1 MTEAAHPMLTRIL
14 VSNDDGIDAPG
25 IKLLERVA
33 RALSPEVWVVAPE
46 MEQSGAGHSLTTRR
60 PLRLMEV
67 GERRYMVD
75 GTPTDCVLL
84 TLKRLLRGRLP
95 TLVLS
100 GINAGGNVAE
110 DITYSG
116 TCAAAMEATLFG
128 VPAIALS
135 QEYRDRNAVPWATS
149 EAFAEEAIRRIAAA
163 AEPWPKDTF
172 FNINFPALSPAAVG
186 GFAITHQGKRVLGD
200 NLTEGTDPRG
210 RKYYWTGPSQMR
222 GGAEPGTDLG
232 ALADG
237 LVSISPIHLNL
248 TNVPVAAALRPVF
261 PTALP

>member
-1 MTEAAHPMLTRIL
+1 MAEADNPRFARIL

-25 IKLLERVA
+25 LKLLERIA
-33 RALSPEVWVVAPE
+33 HALSPEVWVVAPE

-60 PLRLMEV
+60 PIRLIEV
-67 GERRYMVD
+67 APRRYIVD

-84 TLKRLLRGRLP
+84 ALKRLLRDRRP
-95 TLVLS
+95 SLVLS
-100 GINAGGNVAE
+100 GINAGGNIAE

-135 QEYRDRNAVPWATS
+135 QEYRDRNAVPWGVS
-149 EAFAEEAIRRIAAA
+149 EAFAEDAIRRIAAA

-172 FNINFPALSPAAVG
+172 INVNFPAVSPSSVR
-186 GFAITHQGKRVLGD
+186 GFAVTHQGRRVLGD
-200 NLTEGTDPRG
+200 NLSEGTDPRG
-210 RKYYWTGPSQMR
+210 RHYYWIGPSQMR

-232 ALADG
+232 ALADHR
-237 LVSISPIHLNL
+237 VSITPVHLNL
-248 TNVPVAAALRPVF
+248 TDVATTDRLRPAF
-261 PTALP
+261 E

>member
-1 MTEAAHPMLTRIL
+1 MAEAANPRLVRIL
-14 VSNDDGIDAPG
+14 VANDDGIDAPG
-25 IKLLERVA
+25 IRLLERIA
-33 RALSPEVWVVAPE
+33 RELSSEVWVVAPE
-46 MEQSGAGHSLTTRR
+46 LEQSGAGHSLTTRR
-60 PLRLMEV
+60 PIRLIEV
-67 GERRYMVD
+67 GTQRYIVD

-84 TLKRLLRGRLP
+84 ALKRLLRGRLP

-135 QEYRDRNAVPWATS
+135 QEYKDRGSIPWACA
-149 EAFAEEAIRRIAAA
+149 EAFAVEAIHRIVAA
-163 AEPWPKDTF
+163 AEPWPRDTF
-172 FNINFPALSPAAVG
+172 FNVNFPAVSPAVVR
-186 GFAITHQGKRVLGD
+186 GFAISRQGKRVLGD

-210 RKYYWTGPSQMR
+210 RHYYWIGPSQMR

-237 LVSISPIHLNL
+237 RVSISPIHLNL
-248 TNVPVAAALRPVF
+248 TNVPVAERLRPVF
-261 PTALP
+261 E

>member
-1 MTEAAHPMLTRIL
+1 MAEPMSIPRIL
-14 VSNDDGIDAPG
+14 ISNDDGIEAPG
-25 IKLLERVA
+25 IRLLERIA
-33 RALSPEVWVVAPE
+33 HELSPEVWVVAPE
-46 MEQSGAGHSLTTRR
+46 QEQSGAGHSLTTRR
-60 PLRLMEV
+60 PLRLREV
-67 GERRYMVD
+67 ASNRYAVD

-84 TLKRLLRGRLP
+84 ALKRLLRGRLP

-135 QEYRDRNAVPWATS
+135 LEYRDRDNILWGVA
-149 EAFAEEAIRRIAAA
+149 EAFAAEAIRRVVDAAQ
-163 AEPWPKDTF
+163 PWPKDTF
-172 FNINFPALSPAAVG
+172 FNINFPPIAPSSVQ

-200 NLTEGTDPRG
+200 NLTEGRDPRG
-210 RKYYWTGPSQMR
+210 RQYYWIGPSQMR
-222 GGAEPGTDLG
+222 GGADPGTDLG

-237 LVSISPIHLNL
+237 HVSITPIHLNL
-248 TNVPVAAALRPVF
+248 TNAPVAEALRQAF
-261 PTALP
+261 A

>member
-1 MTEAAHPMLTRIL
+1 MAEPTNPKLARIL

-25 IKLLERVA
+25 IKLLERIA
-33 RALSPEVWVVAPE
+33 RELSPEVWVVAPE

-60 PLRLMEV
+60 PLRMVEV
-67 GERRYMVD
+67 APHHYVVD

-84 TLKRLLRGRLP
+84 GLKRLLRGRPP

-135 QEYRDRNAVPWATS
+135 QEYKDRGAIPWGSS
-149 EAFAEEAIRRIAAA
+149 EAFAAEAIRRIVAA
-163 AEPWPKDTF
+163 AEKWPADTF
-172 FNINFPALSPAAVG
+172 FNVNFPAASPALVR
-186 GFAITHQGKRVLGD
+186 GFAVTHQGKRVLGD
-200 NLTEGTDPRG
+200 NLTEGVDPRG
-210 RKYYWTGPSQMR
+210 RPYYWIGPSQMR
-222 GGAEPGTDLG
+222 GGAEPGTDLE
-232 ALADG
+232 ALAQNR
-237 LVSISPIHLNL
+237 VSVTPVHLNL
-248 TNVPVAAALRPVF
+248 TNVPVADALRPVF
-261 PTALP
+261 E

>member
-1 MTEAAHPMLTRIL
+1 MFDRIL

-25 IKLLERVA
+25 IKLLERIA
-33 RALSPEVWVVAPE
+33 RDLSPEVWVVAPE
-46 MEQSGAGHSLTTRR
+46 MEQSGTGHSLTTRR
-60 PLRLMEV
+60 PIRLIEV
-67 GERRYMVD
+67 SPRRYIVD

-84 TLKRLLRGRLP
+84 GLKRLLRGRLP

-100 GINAGGNVAE
+100 GINGGGNIAE

-135 QEYRDRNAVPWATS
+135 QEYRDRNAIPWGVS
-149 EAFAEEAIRRIAAA
+149 EAFAEEAIRRIVAA
-163 AEPWPKDTF
+163 AEPWPQDTF
-172 FNINFPALSPAAVG
+172 INVNFPAASPATVR
-186 GFAITHQGKRVLGD
+186 GFAVTHQGKRVLGD

-210 RKYYWTGPSQMR
+210 RHYYWIGPSQMR

-232 ALADG
+232 ALADHR
-237 LVSISPIHLNL
+237 VSITPIHLDL
-248 TNVPVAAALRPVF
+248 TNVAAAAALRPAF
-261 PTALP
+261 E

>member
-1 MTEAAHPMLTRIL
+1 MAEPNTRLSRIL

-25 IKLLERVA
+25 LKLLERIA
-33 RALSPEVWVVAPE
+33 RDLSPEVWVVAPE

-60 PLRLMEV
+60 PLRMVEV
-67 GERRYMVD
+67 APHRYVVD

-84 TLKRLLRGRLP
+84 GLKRLLRGRPP

-135 QEYRDRNAVPWATS
+135 QEYRDRGAIPWGTA
-149 EAFAEEAIRRIAAA
+149 EAFAAEAIRRIVAA
-163 AEPWPKDTF
+163 AEPWPKDTL
-172 FNINFPALSPAAVG
+172 FNINFPAASPALVR
-186 GFAITHQGKRVLGD
+186 GFAVAHQVKRVLID
-200 NLTEGTDPRG
+200 QP
-210 RKYYWTGPSQMR
+210 
-222 GGAEPGTDLG
+222 
-232 ALADG
+232 
-237 LVSISPIHLNL
+237 
-248 TNVPVAAALRPVF
+248 
-261 PTALP
+261 